1 MYIIMTN
8 KIVKS
13 TGEIKKIIPFLCMHF
28 YGYSLNNVSQDLSLL
43 LISYHNPLSV
53 GLTEKCDAY
62 ETG

>member
-1 MYIIMTN
+1 
-8 KIVKS
+8 
-13 TGEIKKIIPFLCMHF
+13 MHI

-43 LISYHNPLSV
+43 LISYYNALSV

>member
-1 MYIIMTN
+1 
-8 KIVKS
+8 
-13 TGEIKKIIPFLCMHF
+13 MHI
-28 YGYSLNNVSQDLSLL
+28 YGYSLNKDLSLL